1 MNGKLQNDKIILG
14 LKVRQLRTDKGL
26 SLSELNKKAG
36 MSISYLNEIEK
47 GKKYPRQ
54 DKLNQLAEALGVSA
68 QQLASKELPSKL
80 EPVIQLLNSNFLND
94 LPLDLFKIELVK
106 VVDIIANAPAQ
117 VGAFISTLVEL
128 SKNYA
133 LQQESFYFA
142 ALRSYLE
149 LHNNYFDQLENEVQ
163 RFIKQYELPA
173 TGLIPSESLAE
184 ILEKRFGYE
193 IIDDGLDRHP
203 DLKNFRAVFLP
214 KSKQLLLNSQLT
226 DRQRAFQFGKE
237 LGFNFLRIK
246 ERANTSSLLRANSFN
261 EVLNHSKGIY
271 FSVALLMNERDFVKD
286 LTQFFQKEE
295 WDGDSFLAIMYK
307 YGASPEMFYHR
318 LTNILPKA
326 FGLDKLF
333 FIRFVHKTKDDHFQI
348 DRELH
353 LDDRRHLHRNELS
366 EHYCRRWVAISSLKD
381 LKAQQPTPA
390 MDVAIQRSQY
400 YETKDEY
407 LCFTISRSAY
417 PTPNK
422 NVSVTLGIHID
433 RKLKKQINFLKDHSI
448 LSKTVNKTCERCP
461 IKNCEERVAE
471 PIVVKVR
478 EKGKRIQR
486 ALDRLMEE

>member
-26 SLSELNKKAG
+26 SLSELNKKSG

-47 GKKYPRQ
+47 GKKYPRK
-54 DKLNQLAEALGVSA
+54 DKLNQLAEALEVSPE
-68 QQLASKELPSKL
+68 QLISKDLPAKL
-80 EPVIQLLNSNFLND
+80 DPIVQLLNSNFLND

-106 VVDIIANAPAQ
+106 IVDIIANAPAQ

-163 RFIKQYELPA
+163 RFIRQYELPE
-173 TGLIPSESLAE
+173 TGLISSEQLAT

-193 IIDDGLDRHP
+193 IIEGGLDQYP
-203 DLKNFRAVFLP
+203 DLKNFRSVFIP
-214 KSKQLLLNSQLT
+214 KSKQLFLNNQLT

-237 LGFNFLRIK
+237 LGFNFLKIK
-246 ERANTSSLLRANSFN
+246 ERANTSSLLRASSFN

-271 FSVALLMNERDFVKD
+271 FSVALLMNERDFVED
-286 LTQFFQKEE
+286 VTQFFQKEQ
-295 WDGDSFLAIMYK
+295 WDGDAFLDMMNK

-333 FIRFVHKTKDDHFQI
+333 FIRFVHKSKEDHFQI

-366 EHYCRRWVAISSLKD
+366 EHYCRRWVAISCLKEIEN
-381 LKAQQPTPA
+381 QQPMPPMT
-390 MDVAIQRSQY
+390 VAIQRSKY

-407 LCFTISRSAY
+407 LCFTIARSAY
-417 PTPNK
+417 PKPNR
-422 NVSVTLGIHID
+422 NVSVTLGLLLD
-433 RKLKKQINFLKDHSI
+433 KKLKKQVSFLKDTSI
-448 LSKTVNKTCERCP
+448 IGKTVNKTCERCP
-461 IKNCEERVAE
+461 IKDCKEWVAE
-471 PIVVKVR
+471 PIIVQAR
-478 EKGKRIQR
+478 ERSRGIQR

>member
-1 MNGKLQNDKIILG
+1 ML
-14 LKVRQLRTDKGL
+14 
-26 SLSELNKKAG
+26 
-36 MSISYLNEIEK
+36 
-47 GKKYPRQ
+47 
-54 DKLNQLAEALGVSA
+54 LGVSCE
-68 QQLASKELPSKL
+68 QLISKELPAKL
-80 EPVIQLLNSNFLND
+80 DPVVQLLNSNFLND

-128 SKNYA
+128 SKSNA

-149 LHNNYFDQLENEVQ
+149 LHNNYFDQLESEVQ
-163 RFIKQYELPA
+163 RFIRQYELPE
-173 TGLIPSESLAE
+173 TGLIPAKRLAE

-193 IIDDGLDRHP
+193 IIEGGLDQYA
-203 DLKNFRAVFLP
+203 DLKSFRAVFLP

-237 LGFNFLRIK
+237 LGFNFLKIK
-246 ERANTSSLLRANSFN
+246 ERANTSSLLRASSFN

-271 FSVALLMNERDFVKD
+271 FSVALLMNERDFLKD
-286 LTQFFQKEE
+286 VTQFFQQEQ
-295 WDGDSFLAIMYK
+295 WDGNAFLGLMNK

-333 FIRFVHKTKDDHFQI
+333 FIRFVHKSKEDHFQI

-366 EHYCRRWVAISSLKD
+366 EHYCRRWVAISSLKE
-381 LKAQQPTPA
+381 LECQEPIPA
-390 MDVAIQRSQY
+390 MDVAVQRSKY

-407 LCFTISRSAY
+407 LCFTIARSAY
-417 PTPNK
+417 PTPSK
-422 NVSVTLGIHID
+422 NVSVTLGIYID
-433 RKLKKQINFLKDHSI
+433 KKLKKHINFLKDTSI
-448 LSKTVNKTCERCP
+448 PIKTVNKTCERCP
-461 IKNCEERVAE
+461 IKYCEERVSE
-471 PIVVKVR
+471 PIVVQAR
-478 EKGKRIQR
+478 ERSKKIQR
-486 ALDRLMEE
+486 VLDKLMEE